1 MLDIKYI
8 RENIDLIK
16 EVVKNKK
23 ADVDI
28 DELIRLDEI
37 VAKLKVEIDNLRHKQ
52 KSFTKDDIDSAR
64 QNKEELKTKEE
75 SLIKPQEQFLNLLKK
90 VPNIYSA
97 DTPIGQ
103 SEDDNVVIKTVGSK
117 PVFSFTPKPHW
128 ELGEALGII
137 DNETAA
143 KVTGARFTYL
153 KGDGAML
160 EFSLVQYALSIL
172 TNQGKIKEIIKQ
184 ADLDVS
190 PKPFIPVI
198 PPVFI
203 KPEVMEA
210 MGRLEPKDDRYYIES
225 DDLYLIGSAE
235 HTLGPIHMNETL
247 DENELPIRYLGFS
260 TSFRRE
266 AGTYGKDTRG
276 ILRLHQFDKLEM
288 ESFSSPQNSLEE
300 QKFFIAIQE
309 YLMSSLGL
317 SYQLV
322 LKCTAD
328 MGDPDFRAIDVE
340 TWMPGQNSFR
350 ETHTSDLMNDYQSR
364 QLKTKVKNKDGQI
377 ELVHTNDAT
386 AFATGR
392 VIIAIME
399 NYQQADGSIIVP
411 EALVPFMG
419 KEVINGNNN

>member
-1 MLDIKYI
+1 
-8 RENIDLIK
+8 
-16 EVVKNKK
+16 
-23 ADVDI
+23 
-28 DELIRLDEI
+28 
-37 VAKLKVEIDNLRHKQ
+37 
-52 KSFTKDDIDSAR
+52 
-64 QNKEELKTKEE
+64 
-75 SLIKPQEQFLNLLKK
+75 
-90 VPNIYSA
+90 
-97 DTPIGQ
+97 
-103 SEDDNVVIKTVGSK
+103 
-117 PVFSFTPKPHW
+117 
-128 ELGEALGII
+128 
-137 DNETAA
+137 
-143 KVTGARFTYL
+143 
-153 KGDGAML
+153 
-160 EFSLVQYALSIL
+160 
-172 TNQGKIKEIIKQ
+172 
-184 ADLDVS
+184 
-190 PKPFIPVI
+190 
-198 PPVFI
+198 
-203 KPEVMEA
+203 MEA